1 MQLRTFQHTTFVIF
15 VKTIIIE
22 KLSKLIKSRTKMC
35 MLNKM
40 VFTCLGMAASIQLTQ
55 PGDHI
60 KQPKKTRIRGSPT

>member
-1 MQLRTFQHTTFVIF
+1 
-15 VKTIIIE
+15 
-22 KLSKLIKSRTKMC
+22 MC

-60 KQPKKTRIRGSPT
+60 KQPKEQGFAEAPPSE